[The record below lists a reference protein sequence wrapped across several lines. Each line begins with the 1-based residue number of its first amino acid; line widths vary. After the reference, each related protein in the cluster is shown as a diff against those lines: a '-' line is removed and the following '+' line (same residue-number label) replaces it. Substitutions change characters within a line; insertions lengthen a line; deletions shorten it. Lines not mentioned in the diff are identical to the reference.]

1 MLFTEEWLRQYVNP
15 ALSTEE
21 LAETLTM
28 SGLEVEEVTRLAPD
42 FTGVVVA
49 EVVSCRDHENS
60 DHLHVCEVNAGTGE
74 LLQIVCGAPN
84 VRAGIKVPCALIGA
98 ELPGGFQIK
107 KSKLRGEL
115 SFGMLC
121 SARELGTSED
131 HNGLWILPD
140 DAPVGMNIREYAH
153 LDDARI
159 EIKLTPNRGD
169 ALSLIGVARDLH
181 AATGADLKLP
191 EMTPVAPTCECKLP
205 VKVEAPDLCG
215 RFAGRVIRG
224 LNAKAKTPDWMVR
237 RLEATGLRHISA
249 LVDIS
254 NYAML
259 ELGRP
264 SHFFDLKKLESD
276 HLTVRWAR
284 EGEQVKLLNEQT
296 IELTPYYGVVCDGD
310 RPECIAGIMGG
321 EASAISEDTT
331 DLFIEMAFWHPVS
344 IQGRCRRLN
353 FSTDAAHRFERGVDF
368 GSNVE
373 HMEYVTRL
381 VLDICG
387 TPETKV
393 GPVDDQIINLPQR
406 SEVTMRV
413 ARCRKVVGIDI
424 PVEAME
430 NTFKRLGFEYRF
442 DGEVFTVKS
451 PSYRFDIEIE
461 EDLIEEV
468 ARLYGYEKLPDR
480 PPLARIAMKAAREDS
495 RSGHDLR
502 REMAGLGYQELI
514 NFSFVPEVW
523 EKDFAGNEHPIRL
536 LNPIVS
542 QLSVMR
548 TQMIGS
554 LVDIFKY
561 NLNRKAERV
570 RIFELGRVF
579 LPDPTINDGPWS
591 VKGINQPQRIA
602 GLAYGDVNDPQ
613 WGEPARRVDFFDV
626 KGDVER
632 LVAPLHARFVR
643 EEIPAFHPG
652 RSAAIYVG
660 ERRVGVIGE
669 LHPRLAQTYDLPHS
683 PVVFEIDVAPICS
696 VYVPHYTPVS
706 KFQPMRRD
714 IAVVVPADMEV
725 QTLFNAMQKARLGD
739 VRTAPVSDI
748 RLFDLYR
755 PTDGEHKD
763 EKSLAFTLELV
774 STSEEALSEQ
784 DADAAVQGIVEAL
797 TLVGA
802 RLRS

>member
-237 RLEATGLRHISA
+237 RLEAAGLRHISA

-554 LVDIFKY
+554 LVDILKY

-714 IAVVVPADMEV
+714 IAVVVLADMEV